1 MYEESNRQ
9 LYQDNW
15 DSTKATTKRDGFT
28 NFLEMLSNQFFF
40 FNLQNCYPFKAKAF
54 NFKVTQERT
63 SLGLFLRITS
73 DACQLSLQ
81 SKPFE
86 LRQKS
91 QFFIFNF
98 SGKCELDLPGLT
110 ESAELTPDA
119 FIFCDSNN
127 SLTIRAL
134 HKLDILLALVNED
147 CLLTHTTY
155 WNSQFEEQVFTK
167 KNPSHKLF
175 ASILNTTFKFLHTL
189 PLEEHELVIDG
200 IFSFL
205 RPVFNEQR
213 LLTQV
218 QLTHP
223 LEVLKQRAD
232 RIIEVRFKEKNLR
245 LTDIAQELG
254 VSVRYLSE
262 AYKHAGTT
270 ALKALMQHRLQRAN
284 VMLREGHC
292 RELSIREIS
301 SMTGFACLSHFSRAF
316 KEEYGLTP
324 TEARTEEILV

>member
-1 MYEESNRQ
+1 M
-9 LYQDNW
+9 
-15 DSTKATTKRDGFT
+15 
-28 NFLEMLSNQFFF
+28 
-40 FNLQNCYPFKAKAF
+40 
-54 NFKVTQERT
+54 
-63 SLGLFLRITS
+63 FLRITA
-73 DACQLSLQ
+73 DPCQLALQ
-81 SKPFE
+81 SNPFE
-86 LRQKS
+86 LRQKA

-98 SGKCELDLPGLT
+98 SGKCEIGFAGK
-110 ESAELTPDA
+110 ESAELGSEA
-119 FIFCDSNN
+119 FILCNSTR
-127 SLTIRAL
+127 SLTIKGSQR
-134 HKLDILLALVNED
+134 LDILLALVNED
-147 CLLTHTTY
+147 YLLTHTTY
-155 WNSQFEEQVFTK
+155 WNRNFEGEVFAEK
-167 KNPSHKLF
+167 SPSHKLF
-175 ASILNTTFKFLHTL
+175 ASIINTTFKFLHSL

-205 RPVFNEQR
+205 RPVFNEKR

-223 LEVLKQRAD
+223 LEMLKQRAD
-232 RIIEVRFKEKNLR
+232 RIIEVRFKEKNLK

-292 RELSIREIS
+292 RGMSIKEIS

>member
-1 MYEESNRQ
+1 LN
-9 LYQDNW
+9 
-15 DSTKATTKRDGFT
+15 FT
-28 NFLEMLSNQFFF
+28 VEYLEYILLVFIRVASVVFVAPFFGSSEIPRRVKVAIAF
-40 FNLQNCYPFKAKAF
+40 F
-54 NFKVTQERT
+54 
-63 SLGLFLRITS
+63 
-73 DACQLSLQ
+73 LSLTVMNQ
-81 SKPFE
+81 VDYKAVEYANILEYSGLVLKE
-86 LRQKS
+86 AITGIIIGLGSRLCLY
-91 QFFIFNF
+91 IFNF

-301 SMTGFACLSHFSRAF
+301 SITGFACLSHFSRAF

>member
-1 MYEESNRQ
+1 MYEESNRR

-15 DSTKATTKRDGFT
+15 DSSKATNKRDGFS
-28 NFLEMLSNQFFF
+28 NFLERLSNQFFF

-54 NFKVTQERT
+54 NSKVTQERT
-63 SLGLFLRITS
+63 SLGLFLRVTS
-73 DACQLSLQ
+73 EACQLSLQ

-98 SGKCELDLPGLT
+98 SGKCEIDLPGKAET
-110 ESAELTPDA
+110 AELTPDA

-127 SLTIRAL
+127 SLTLRAFQ
-134 HKLDILLALVNED
+134 KLDILLALVNED
-147 CLLTHTTY
+147 YLLTHTTY
-155 WNSQFEEQVFTK
+155 WNSQLEEQVFTK

-205 RPVFNEQR
+205 RPVFNERR

-218 QLTHP
+218 QLTHH
-223 LEVLKQRAD
+223 LEVLKQKAD
-232 RIIEVRFKEKNLR
+232 RVIERRFREKNLK
-245 LTDIAQELG
+245 LSDIAQELG

-270 ALKALMQHRLQRAN
+270 ASKALMQYRLQRAN

-292 RELSIREIS
+292 QGMSVGEICS
-301 SMTGFACLSHFSRAF
+301 RTGFACLSHFSRVF

-324 TEARTEEILV
+324 TEARTEEVLV

>member
-1 MYEESNRQ
+1 MFRSSSPR
-9 LYQDNW
+9 LYQSNW
-15 DSTKATTKRDGFT
+15 DSSKGNNKKEGFSS
-28 NFLEMLSNQFFF
+28 FLERLNNQFFF
-40 FNLQNCYPFKAKAF
+40 FLFQECRPLKAKAF
-54 NFKVTQERT
+54 NFKLTQEKT
-63 SLGLFLRITS
+63 SLGLFLRITA
-73 DACQLSLQ
+73 DPCQLALQ
-81 SKPFE
+81 SNPFE
-86 LRQKS
+86 LRQKA

-98 SGKCELDLPGLT
+98 SGKCEIGFAGK
-110 ESAELTPDA
+110 ESAELGSEA
-119 FIFCDSNN
+119 FIFCN
-127 SLTIRAL
+127 SARPLTIKGSQR
-134 HKLDILLALVNED
+134 LDILLALVNED
-147 CLLTHTTY
+147 YLLTHTTY
-155 WNSQFEEQVFTK
+155 WNRNFEGEVFAEK
-167 KNPSHKLF
+167 SPSHKLF
-175 ASILNTTFKFLHTL
+175 VSIINTTFKFLHSL

-205 RPVFNEQR
+205 RPVFNEKR

-223 LEVLKQRAD
+223 LEMLKQRAD
-232 RIIEVRFKEKNLR
+232 RIIEVRFKEKNLK

-292 RELSIREIS
+292 RGMSIKEIS

>member
-1 MYEESNRQ
+1 M
-9 LYQDNW
+9 
-15 DSTKATTKRDGFT
+15 
-28 NFLEMLSNQFFF
+28 
-40 FNLQNCYPFKAKAF
+40 
-54 NFKVTQERT
+54 
-63 SLGLFLRITS
+63 
-73 DACQLSLQ
+73 Q

-98 SGKCELDLPGLT
+98 SGKCEIDLPGKAET
-110 ESAELTPDA
+110 AELTPDA

-127 SLTIRAL
+127 SLTLRAFQ
-134 HKLDILLALVNED
+134 KLDILLALVNED
-147 CLLTHTTY
+147 YLLTHTTY
-155 WNSQFEEQVFTK
+155 WNSQLEEQVFTK

-205 RPVFNEQR
+205 RPVFNERR

-223 LEVLKQRAD
+223 LEVLEQKAD
-232 RIIEVRFKEKNLR
+232 RVIERRFREKNLK
-245 LTDIAQELG
+245 LSDIAQELG

-270 ALKALMQHRLQRAN
+270 ASKALMQYRLQRAN

-292 RELSIREIS
+292 QGMSVGEICS
-301 SMTGFACLSHFSRAF
+301 RTGFACLSHFSRVF

-324 TEARTEEILV
+324 TEARTEEVLV